1 MRLEF
6 KTAFVTG
13 AAKGIGLAIS
23 EAFIAQGA
31 NVFGLD
37 LDGEAMEQSFGRLH
51 DEVGDR
57 VAWITADITD
67 EAAVRAALDGAR
79 ERFGGLTTLVCNTA
93 TLTPSKTV
101 EELSAEEWQAALS
114 VNLTSAFF
122 TCKHGIRH
130 LRDGGGGSI
139 VITASQ
145 MGRVA
150 WMGSAPYCATKGAL
164 IQFAKVLALDHAK
177 DNIRA
182 NTLSPGG
189 TLTSR
194 LVRKF
199 GSAEAAEREWGAPK
213 HPIGRLG
220 RVEEIANGAVFL
232 ASDESSFMTGSDL
245 VIDGGY
251 TAW

>member
-1 MRLEF
+1 MRLES

-13 AAKGIGLAIS
+13 AAKGIGLAIC
-23 EAFIAQGA
+23 EAFVAQGA

-37 LDGEAMEQSFGRLH
+37 VDGDALDESFGRLH
-51 DEVGDR
+51 SEVGDR
-57 VAWITADITD
+57 VAWITADVTD
-67 EAAVRAALDGAR
+67 ELAVQDALGGAR
-79 ERFGGLTTLVCNTA
+79 ERFGALSTLVCNTA
-93 TLTPSKTV
+93 TLTPSMTV
-101 EELSAEEWQAALS
+101 EELSLAQWQAALS
-114 VNLTSAFF
+114 VNLTSAFI
-122 TCKHGIRH
+122 TCKYGIRH
-130 LRDGGGGSI
+130 LRDNGGGSI
-139 VITASQ
+139 LITASQ
-145 MGRVA
+145 MGSVA
-150 WMGSAPYCATKGAL
+150 WMGSAPYCSTKGAL
-164 IQFAKVLALDHAK
+164 IQFAKALALDHAK